1 MPKVSDT
8 SLTSVSDRVSHVVA
22 PDPATKNEE
31 TTMTMTNEKS
41 IPTTHLEMAIEWSL
55 EHDVQY
61 TREAI
66 IKRARSL
73 AERLTRLADGLEA
86 DQEFTFNTIGELQ
99 GNGVELD
106 TWCTKLGFARQTL
119 KTLRQAMEADA
130 KKGGVS

>member
-1 MPKVSDT
+1 
-8 SLTSVSDRVSHVVA
+8 
-22 PDPATKNEE
+22 
-31 TTMTMTNEKS
+31 MTMTNEKK
-41 IPTTHLEMAIEWSL
+41 IPTTNLELAIEWSL

-86 DQEFTFNTIGELQ
+86 DPDFTFNTIGELQ

-106 TWCTKLGFARQTL
+106 AWCTKLGFARTTL
-119 KTLRQAMEADA
+119 KTLRQAMAADA
-130 KKGGVS
+130 KEAN